1 MYFFPFQV
9 NSIWTVACKEQTALL
24 QVIELLPR
32 GNQVLFFLLH
42 RFLKWTVFST
52 TTHFQALWSH
62 EVHQTQLQRYVR
74 TQKSFLLLRERFRQP
89 EQFTTDFRSIQLF
102 LCLLIPTSKMHHSNQ
117 SLIIV
122 IKLSSMQTLRE
133 KTECSQQEWFLTFI
147 LWRIV

>member
-1 MYFFPFQV
+1 MYFFLFR
-9 NSIWTVACKEQTALL
+9 WTLS
-24 QVIELLPR
+24 ELLLVKSRRHCFRSWSFTPEEIKCF
-32 GNQVLFFLLH
+32 FFLLH
-42 RFLKWTVFST
+42 RFLKWTVFFT

-89 EQFTTDFRSIQLF
+89 EQFTTDFRSIQLSP
-102 LCLLIPTSKMHHSNQ
+102 CLLIPTSKMHHSNQ